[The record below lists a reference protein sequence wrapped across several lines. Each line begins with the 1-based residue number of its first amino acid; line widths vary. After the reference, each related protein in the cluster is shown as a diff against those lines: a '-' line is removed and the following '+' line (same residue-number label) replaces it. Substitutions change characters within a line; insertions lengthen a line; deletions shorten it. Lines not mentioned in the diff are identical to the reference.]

1 MSPHPLLFKRVI
13 WFQMITV
20 VSFVVLGALYALGLW
35 VNDSLLLGF
44 LDPVISIVSTV
55 GFYGLFL
62 VPIVWILGRFIF
74 VSVFSRR
81 VPIELKERLQ
91 RLAVETLHRM
101 NINPGSTRFTV
112 RKRSSSASVRRS
124 FFRDTIVVGEQ
135 LLKDASDAEIEGI
148 LGHELGHIL
157 KGHLGMKGALN
168 VLYLFAFLVVGF
180 EDRQSHSAVVL
191 GTAGFLAL
199 ILAAIPLN
207 WRVEYAA
214 DRFSAE
220 KLGPSPIVSALERL
234 KVFYPDCV
242 SFTHPPLSRRIRR
255 IQSLSIAPL
264 ITHVYT

>member
-74 VSVFSRR
+74 VSVFSKR

-101 NINPGSTRFTV
+101 SINPGSTRFTV

>member
-13 WFQMITV
+13 WFQMIAV
-20 VSFVVLGALYALGLW
+20 VSLVVIGALYALGLW
-35 VNDSLLLGF
+35 VNDSLLLRF
-44 LDPVISIVSTV
+44 LDPVISIVSTLA
-55 GFYGLFL
+55 FYVFL
-62 VPIVWILGRFIF
+62 VPVVWILGRFIF
-74 VSVFSRR
+74 VSVFSKR

-91 RLAVETLHRM
+91 RLAVETLRRM
-101 NINPGSTRFTV
+101 SINPGSTRFTV

-135 LLKDASDAEIEGI
+135 LLKDASDAEIEAI

-157 KGHLGMKGALN
+157 KGHLGMRGALS
-168 VLYLFAFLVVGF
+168 VLYFFAFLAVGF
-180 EDRQSHSAVVL
+180 EARQSHSAVVL

>member
-62 VPIVWILGRFIF
+62 VPLVWILGRFIF
-74 VSVFSRR
+74 VSLFSRR
-81 VPIELKERLQ
+81 IPIELKERLQ

>member
-13 WFQMITV
+13 WFQMIAV
-20 VSFVVLGALYALGLW
+20 VSLVVLGALYAMGLW
-35 VNDSLLLGF
+35 VNDSLLLRF
-44 LDPVISIVSTV
+44 LDPVISILSTV
-55 GFYGLFL
+55 VFYGLFL

-74 VSVFSRR
+74 VSAFSKRI
-81 VPIELKERLQ
+81 PIELKERLQ

-101 NINPGSTRFTV
+101 NIHPGSTRFTV

-157 KGHLGMKGALN
+157 KGHLGTKGALN
-168 VLYLFAFLVVGF
+168 VLYFFAFLAVGF
-180 EDRQSHSAVVL
+180 EARQSHSAAVL
-191 GTAGFLAL
+191 GVTGFLAL

-220 KLGPSPIVSALERL
+220 KLGPSPIVSALEKL
-234 KVFYPDCV
+234 KAFYPDCV

-255 IQSLSIAPL
+255 IQSLSITPL
-264 ITHVYT
+264 ITHIYT